1 MKVIQ
6 LSEKDQKKTKITGSG
21 GIVYHLENHRTETR
35 EDNGESVTV
44 YLADGYTQGNYKT
57 IEEAIKEDKKQNIV
71 TPTKNFYGD
80 GESRADLIT
89 VLVLK
94 LSENIDNNEVLPT
107 LWKTKDGIKS
117 DITFG
122 DIKTA
127 LMESIT
133 EKGKIIGIE

>member
-6 LSEKDQKKTKITGSG
+6 LSEQDKNKKKITGSG
-21 GIVYHLENHRTETR
+21 GIVYHLENHREEVR
-35 EDNGESVTV
+35 EDETV
-44 YLADGYTQGNYKT
+44 YLADGYTQGSYKT

-94 LSENIDNNEVLPT
+94 LSENIDDNEVVPSP
-107 LWKTKDGIKS
+107 WKTKDGIKS

-127 LMESIT
+127 LLESIT
-133 EKGKIIGIE
+133 EKGKIIGIEQQ